1 MGRSIE
7 PSALGVNAA
16 HVVREE
22 AYQLAQDPN
31 VRSIV
36 LRRIQRAR
44 EAHLTG
50 RALEESAEGA
60 VMRMYPMRY
69 SVAAVKQAVRPI
81 CADTLSKGNRER
93 KVVRLFSDDAKKD

>member
-1 MGRSIE
+1 MNQTSERSV
-7 PSALGVNAA
+7 LGVNATR
-16 HVVREE
+16 VVREE

-36 LRRIQRAR
+36 QRRIERAT
-44 EAHLTG
+44 HLTG

-69 SVAAVKQAVRPI
+69 SVAAVKQAVHLI
-81 CADTLSKGNRER
+81 CAESLATESSEQNI
-93 KVVRLFSDDAKKD
+93 VRLFTPDAKMD